1 MSRVRNKG
9 IRSQWS
15 SAQLKLAINAI
26 KNSLSK
32 KAASQKYNISRR
44 TLTRYLEKN
53 ISKNVKMGRKTVLDN
68 EQEEELSKRIVRLAE
83 VGYPL
88 TNKILRK

>member
-1 MSRVRNKG
+1 MPRVRSKG

-26 KNSLSK
+26 KNGSSK
-32 KAASQKYNISRR
+32 KAASQKYGISRR

-53 ISKNVKMGRKTVLDN
+53 ISKKDGKKDGSR
-68 EQEEELSKRIVRLAE
+68 
-83 VGYPL
+83 
-88 TNKILRK
+88 